1 MDKNKFGNII
11 RKRRNM
17 LSAVLCLVALGT
29 ASAVT
34 SYRGVKEDNEGRMA
48 DLPET
53 TAKIYDNSSIKPVIS
68 PQNAETK
75 VTREDVLTV
84 VDEYSAD
91 EEYEAVASVS
101 DEFILDWPVVGEIV
115 MDYSTDALI
124 YDVTLEQYRTN
135 DSVSIA
141 AEEGESVAAS
151 GRGMVKKVAHSRE
164 DGWYVVIDHENGWE
178 TTYGQLRD
186 DLAVEEGDRVDSGD
200 TVGYVGRPS
209 VYGTMLGDHV
219 EFKVTLN
226 DYAVDP
232 KTAVGE
238 YKGE

>member
-17 LSAVLCLVALGT
+17 LSALLCLVALGT

-34 SYRGVKEDNEGRMA
+34 SYRGVKQDGGITAEV
-48 DLPET
+48 PEVT
-53 TAKIYDNSSIKPVIS
+53 SVPYEKGENVMPVIS
-68 PQNAETK
+68 SKNAETK
-75 VTREDVLTV
+75 VTREDVIEV
-84 VDEYSAD
+84 VEEYSYDD
-91 EEYEAVASVS
+91 ESKTVASVS
-101 DEFILDWPVVGEIV
+101 DEFILEWPVTGEIV
-115 MDYSTDALI
+115 MDYSTDSLI

-135 DSVSIA
+135 DSVSIS
-141 AEEGESVAAS
+141 AEEGENVAAS
-151 GRGMVKKVAHSRE
+151 AKGTVKKVAHSRE

-186 DLAVEEGDRVDSGD
+186 DLAVKEGDRVDSGD
-200 TVGYVGRPS
+200 TLGFVADPS
-209 VYGTMLGDHV
+209 VYGAMLGEHV

-238 YKGE
+238 NTGE

>member
-17 LSAVLCLVALGT
+17 LSALLCLVALGT

-34 SYRGVKEDNEGRMA
+34 SYRGVEQDGDITVEIPEVTA
-48 DLPET
+48 LPENT
-53 TAKIYDNSSIKPVIS
+53 KPVIS
-68 PQNAETK
+68 SKNAEAK
-75 VTREDVLTV
+75 MTREDVLDV
-84 VDEYSAD
+84 V
-91 EEYEAVASVS
+91 EEYTYEEEDRTTEAAA
-101 DEFILDWPVVGEIV
+101 DEFILDWPVAGDIV
-115 MDYSTDALI
+115 MDFSTDSLI
-124 YDVTLEQYRTN
+124 YDVTLDQYRTN
-135 DSVSIA
+135 DSVSIS
-141 AEEGESVAAS
+141 AEEGNSVAAS
-151 GRGMVKKVAHSRE
+151 GRGRVKKVAHSRE

-186 DLAVEEGDRVDSGD
+186 DLAVEEGDRIDGGD
-200 TVGYVGRPS
+200 VVGYVGSPS

-232 KTAVGE
+232 KTAVGD
-238 YKGE
+238 YMGE